1 VDSYTVIRLK
11 TEEKLAVKKLKQMAF
26 IPLLICVLSGSA
38 LADFQFTFDAHT
50 YEVITS
56 GLTWADASAAAQNKT
71 INGEPGFLARID
83 SDEENAEIFSQ
94 LSNNIDP
101 SDFANTLAPDGG
113 GASYVWIGAN
123 DIQTEGKWI
132 WADNGAQ
139 FWQGDNTG
147 SAVDALYNNWGDE
160 PDDFEGQ
167 DAAGIAISD

>member
-1 VDSYTVIRLK
+1 MGSYAAVRPKTV
-11 TEEKLAVKKLKQMAF
+11 EKLVVKQLKKMAF
-26 IPLLICVLSGSA
+26 IYLLFCVLSSSA
-38 LADFQFTFDAHT
+38 LADFQFTFDGHT
-50 YEVITS
+50 YDVITS
-56 GLTWADASAAAQNKT
+56 GLTWVDASAAAQNKT
-71 INGEPGFLARID
+71 INGEQGFLARID

-123 DIQTEGKWI
+123 DIQTEGEWI
-132 WADNGAQ
+132 WEDNGAQ